1 MLPAATLQGSG
12 SEDEP
17 RRGRGQRQ
25 RADEPLLLCRIG
37 FQREPRFPM
46 TITQIL
52 LAKGVLTESAREGR
66 RSLKVQFRSRG
77 PVLARQLPFPLTS
90 SRAPPSPA
98 PTRPPTP
105 RGQPVL
111 RIGSAFR
118 RGQGQRGGLGAAK
131 LALEPASTKGLSCP
145 VWETDHSGLTCP
157 PSEIQGRS
165 FEPRATSGALSF

>member
-17 RRGRGQRQ
+17 RGGRGQRQ
-25 RADEPLLLCRIG
+25 RADEPLLLCRLG

-46 TITQIL
+46 TTTQIL
-52 LAKGVLTESAREGR
+52 LAKGELTESAREGR
-66 RSLKVQFRSRG
+66 RSLKVQFKSRG
-77 PVLARQLPFPLTS
+77 PVLARGLPFPLAS
-90 SRAPPSPA
+90 SRAPPAPV

-118 RGQGQRGGLGAAK
+118 RGQGQRGGREDWNQLQRKDCHAQCGKQTTQAS
-131 LALEPASTKGLSCP
+131 PAHRNS
-145 VWETDHSGLTCP
+145 
-157 PSEIQGRS
+157 RS
-165 FEPRATSGALSF
+165 VFRAQSHLWGFIFLMRD

>member
-17 RRGRGQRQ
+17 RGGRGQRQ
-25 RADEPLLLCRIG
+25 RADEPLLLCRLG

-46 TITQIL
+46 TTTQIL
-52 LAKGVLTESAREGR
+52 LAKGELTESAREGR
-66 RSLKVQFRSRG
+66 RSLKVQFKSRG
-77 PVLARQLPFPLTS
+77 PVLARGLPFPLAS
-90 SRAPPSPA
+90 SRAPPAPV

-118 RGQGQRGGLGAAK
+118 RGQGQRGGRE
-131 LALEPASTKGLSCP
+131 ALEPASTKGLSCP

-157 PSEIQGRS
+157 PSEIQGPS

>member
-46 TITQIL
+46 TTTQIL

-98 PTRPPTP
+98 PTRPPA
-105 RGQPVL
+105 RQSVSL
-111 RIGSAFR
+111 R
-118 RGQGQRGGLGAAK
+118 
-131 LALEPASTKGLSCP
+131 
-145 VWETDHSGLTCP
+145 
-157 PSEIQGRS
+157 
-165 FEPRATSGALSF
+165 PRAPAFPFSISLQGPPLPLSPQTPQGAPGWRLRPPLTAGLQAVLCSVTSSTIIFLT